1 MLHRSKTHYFI
12 NLAGVSGRY
21 SKRPGTP
28 GNNMPAKTKTIVA
41 AADVTQ
47 LVADAA
53 ASTGAQAQKILEEGT
68 TQARIVIEKS
78 MEQAQK
84 TATDMTKAAEE
95 ATAFGRGNVE
105 AFTKAAQV
113 YFTGVQDLGRQMVAT
128 MQGLSDHTLEGVK
141 AMTAAK
147 SLKDVADLQASLA
160 RTAFEKS
167 MADATKLQEA
177 AMKVAEEAF
186 APISA
191 RVTVAVEKLARPI
204 AA

>member
-1 MLHRSKTHYFI
+1 
-12 NLAGVSGRY
+12 
-21 SKRPGTP
+21 
-28 GNNMPAKTKTIVA
+28 MPAKPKTIVA
-41 AADVTQ
+41 TPDVTQ
-47 LVADAA
+47 IVAEAA
-53 ASTGAQAQKILEEGT
+53 ASSSAQAQKMIEDSTAQAQKLIEDST
-68 TQARIVIEKS
+68 SQARIVLEKS

-84 TATDMTKAAEE
+84 TATDMSKAAEE
-95 ATAFGRGNVE
+95 AAAFSRGNVE

-113 YFTGVQDLGRQMVAT
+113 YFTGVQDLGRQVVAT
-128 MQGLSDHTLEGVK
+128 MQGMSDHALEGVK
-141 AMTAAK
+141 AMTSAK

-177 AMKVAEEAF
+177 AMKVAEESF

>member
-1 MLHRSKTHYFI
+1 
-12 NLAGVSGRY
+12 
-21 SKRPGTP
+21 
-28 GNNMPAKTKTIVA
+28 MPAKPKTIA
-41 AADVTQ
+41 ATDDVTQ
-47 LVADAA
+47 IVADAA
-53 ASTGAQAQKILEEGT
+53 ATSSAQAQKLIEDSTAQAQKIIEDST
-68 TQARIVIEKS
+68 SQARIVLEKS
-78 MEQAQK
+78 MEQAHK
-84 TATDMTKAAEE
+84 TAADMSKAAEE
-95 ATAFGRGNVE
+95 AAAFSRGNVE
-105 AFTKAAQV
+105 AFTKAAQL
-113 YFTGVQDLGRQMVAT
+113 YFTGVQDLGRQVVAT

-141 AMTAAK
+141 AMSSAR

-167 MADATKLQEA
+167 IADATKLQEA